1 VGYTPGPW
9 VARISLNGRVSFIQ
23 GAPEPGNRYGEA
35 ITNSSGFAK
44 PTTER
49 ARANARLIAAAPEL
63 YEALDAICAEAE
75 RMTFTMRRRKI
86 FNAGIAALRK
96 ARGEA

>member
-1 VGYTPGPW
+1 VSVGYTPGPW
-9 VARISLNGRVSFIQ
+9 LLEPRFVYALNRHQINRFSLMIQSGYADEGRTSN
-23 GAPEPGNRYGEA
+23 EEL
-35 ITNSSGFAK
+35 
-44 PTTER
+44 E
-49 ARANARLIAAAPEL
+49 ANARLIAAAPEL